1 MNEDKTATAFTP
13 SMGVMERLAALGL
26 ELPPDWTPRGRFL
39 PYRRDGAVVY
49 LSGQINEWGGQVTLT
64 GPVQD
69 GPEAV
74 AAAREAARICAL
86 NLLYRLR
93 EAAGGD
99 LDRVEAVLRL
109 GGFVNCVPGFSQSPA
124 VIDGATDLFI
134 ALFGEAGWHARTAV
148 GVAGLPGNAAVE
160 VDAVVRLRV

>member
-1 MNEDKTATAFTP
+1 MAD
-13 SMGVMERLAALGL
+13 VMAKLAELGL
-26 ELPPDWTPRGRFL
+26 SLPPDWAPRGRFL

-49 LSGQINEWGGQVTLT
+49 LSGQINEWDGRVTLC
-64 GPVQD
+64 GPVAD
-69 GPEAV
+69 TPEAV
-74 AAAREAARICAL
+74 ALAREAAQVCAL

-93 EAAGGD
+93 EAAQGD
-99 LDRVEAVLRL
+99 LGRVECVLRL
-109 GGFVNCVPGFSQSPA
+109 GGFVNCASGFSQSPK

-160 VDAVVRLRV
+160 VDAVVRLRR

>member
-1 MNEDKTATAFTP
+1 M
-13 SMGVMERLAALGL
+13 SVMDRLSALGL
-26 ELPPDWTPRGRFL
+26 ALPPDWTPRGRFL

-69 GPEAV
+69 SPEAV
-74 AAAREAARICAL
+74 AAAREAAQVCAL
-86 NLLYRLR
+86 NLLFRLR

-99 LDRVEAVLRL
+99 LDRVDCVLRL
-109 GGFVNCVPGFSQSPA
+109 GGFVNCVPGFPHSPK
-124 VIDGATDLFI
+124 VIDGATNLFI

-160 VDAVVRLRV
+160 VDAVVRLKP